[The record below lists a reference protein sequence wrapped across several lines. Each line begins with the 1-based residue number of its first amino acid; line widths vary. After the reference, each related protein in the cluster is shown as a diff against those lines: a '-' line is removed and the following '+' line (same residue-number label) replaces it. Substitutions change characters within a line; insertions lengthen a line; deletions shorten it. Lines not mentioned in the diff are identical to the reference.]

1 MAIEHT
7 VVEAI
12 HKWQLDR
19 RVHGDE
25 EAVRLTALTN
35 ALKGSDRLKVVRA
48 FFYLLAVRNEVSL
61 DLDSTNRSADE
72 RSQPS
77 GCEKEL

>member
-12 HKWQLDR
+12 NKWQLDQ

-25 EAVRLTALTN
+25 EAARLTALTN

-48 FFYLLAVRNEVSL
+48 FL
-61 DLDSTNRSADE
+61 STCSPQRSIA
-72 RSQPS
+72 RSGFHKSQR
-77 GCEKEL
+77 